1 MSVSLRRVLVSL
13 AAACALGAGL
23 GARASRET
31 SVVDMLD
38 RYAAG
43 KFDEV
48 LAELGALDQDFAA
61 VLNQLREQGPAWID
75 AGGPAARDKRRL
87 VAATFAI
94 EAARVDA
101 WYEWKWLVLQPAMC
115 QVQIPGER
123 PIRGGECYN
132 PLNVVQWKAPPLLIE
147 WACTLLRQDETP
159 RPIERWWHMAAVSV
173 AQLSEDTHFLV
184 GDPAIGRGRG
194 AGEIINLQD
203 EIKHLGHATAR
214 FPDEV
219 RLKLAEGIARDRIWP
234 VDATIAY
241 QALADDLT
249 VGGEAMARL
258 AILQFRLNRPADAL
272 KSLDRADAVTRD
284 PYVLYLSAY
293 VRGRILESQKKI
305 DDARTAWERAV
316 TVWPHAQAATLA
328 LSSMLFQQGRRA
340 EAQELTGA
348 MLAADPLPPDPWRE
362 HVHGD
367 DRLWPQLVG
376 KLRAEI
382 LR

>member
-1 MSVSLRRVLVSL
+1 MSVSLRRVLISL
-13 AAACALGAGL
+13 AAVCALGGGL
-23 GARASRET
+23 AARAGSRHATVPEL
-31 SVVDMLD
+31 LD
-38 RYAAG
+38 LYAAG
-43 KFDEV
+43 KFEEV
-48 LAELGALDQDFAA
+48 LKDLSALDRDFADI
-61 VLNQLREQGPAWID
+61 LNQLREQGPAWID
-75 AGGPAARDKRRL
+75 AGGPSARDKRRL

-115 QVQIPGER
+115 PAVIPGER
-123 PIRGGECYN
+123 ATKGDCYI
-132 PLNVVQWKAPPLLIE
+132 PLNRLIWKAPPLLIE
-147 WACTLLRQDETP
+147 WACALLRQDESP
-159 RPIERWWHMAAVSV
+159 RPIERWWHIAAVAV

-214 FPDEV
+214 FPDDV
-219 RLKLAEGIARDRIWP
+219 RLKLAEGIARDRVWP
-234 VDATIAY
+234 VDASNAY
-241 QALADDLT
+241 QALSDELT

-284 PYVLYLSAY
+284 PYILYLSAY
-293 VRGRILESQKKI
+293 VRGRILESQRKL
-305 DDARTAWERAV
+305 DDALVAWERAV
-316 TVWPHAQAATLA
+316 ALWPHGQAATLA

-340 EAQELTGA
+340 EAQEMTGA
-348 MLAADPLPPDPWRE
+348 MLAANPLPPDPWRE
-362 HVHGD
+362 YPHGD
-367 DRLWPQLVG
+367 DRFWPQLVG

>member
-1 MSVSLRRVLVSL
+1 MSVSVRRVLVSL
-13 AAACALGAGL
+13 AAVCALAAGL
-23 GARASRET
+23 GARQSRQT
-31 SVVDMLD
+31 SVTDMLD

-48 LAELGALDQDFAA
+48 LTELSALDQDFAA
-61 VLNQLREQGPAWID
+61 ILNQLREQGPAWID
-75 AGGPAARDKRRL
+75 AGGPDGRDKRRL

-115 QVQIPGER
+115 PVQIPGER
-123 PIRGGECYN
+123 ATRGDCYL
-132 PLNVVQWKAPPLLIE
+132 PLNVLTWKAPPLLIE
-147 WACTLLRQDETP
+147 WACTLLRQDATP
-159 RPIERWWHMAAVSV
+159 RPIERWWQIAAVSV

-203 EIKHLGHATAR
+203 EVKHLSHATAR
-214 FPDEV
+214 FPDDV

-234 VDATIAY
+234 VDATTAY
-241 QALADDLT
+241 QALGDELT

-284 PYVLYLSAY
+284 PFILYLSAY

-305 DDARTAWERAV
+305 DDARSAWERAV
-316 TVWPHAQAATLA
+316 TVWPHGQAATLA

-348 MLAADPLPPDPWRE
+348 MLAANPLPPDPWRE
-362 HVHGD
+362 YVHGD
-367 DRLWPQLVG
+367 DRFWPQLVG